1 MRKWLRNNPD
11 IVGIAIVLLAL
22 CLLFSITASGF
33 ATSSN
38 FMRIMLNV
46 SAIGVMALGEALV
59 IIICGID
66 LSVSSTFALSGVVA
80 GLCISRAQMG
90 VPEGV
95 ALGLMAGAAVGIV
108 NGFLILKTG
117 LTPFITTFG
126 MLSVIR
132 GLTYALSGGYTISVY
147 KRSFTFIGMYNV
159 GGHVPMPVVIF
170 VVLTVVLHILMKKTT
185 FGTCLYATGGN
196 SVAAAYSG
204 VRTNWVKFATYVI
217 CGTLAGAAG
226 IMSAAKLGMA
236 NSTAGL
242 GYELD
247 VITAVILGGVSFTG
261 GIGNVIGVFLGAV
274 VMGVIRNGLLIMNVS
289 AYYQTLIIGIV
300 ILAVVSLD
308 SLREKGLARLFTR
321 RAATGKRPA

>member
-1 MRKWLRNNPD
+1 MRLWMRKNSD
-11 IVGIAIVLLAL
+11 IFGIALVLLVLVAF
-22 CLLFSITASGF
+22 FSILSSGF

-46 SAIGVMALGEALV
+46 SAIGVMALGQCLV

-66 LSVSSTFALSGVVA
+66 LSVGSTFALSGVVA
-80 GLCISRAQMG
+80 GLCISRAGMG

-95 ALGLMAGAAVGIV
+95 ALGLAAGAAVGMV
-108 NGFLILKTG
+108 NGLLILKTG

-147 KRSFTFIGMYNV
+147 KRGFTAIGMYNV
-159 GGHVPMPVVIF
+159 WGVVPMPVIIF
-170 VVLTVVLHILMKKTT
+170 VVLTAVIHILMRRTI

-196 SVAAAYSG
+196 ATAAAYSG
-204 VRTNWVKFATYVI
+204 VRTNWVKFATYVL
-217 CGTLAGAAG
+217 CGLFAGLAG

-236 NSTAGL
+236 TSTAGL

-247 VITAVILGGVSFTG
+247 VITAVILGGVSFAG
-261 GIGNVIGVFLGAV
+261 GIGNAIGVFLGAV

-289 AYYQTLIIGIV
+289 AYYQTLIIGVV
-300 ILAVVSLD
+300 ILLVVTFD
-308 SLREKGLARLFTR
+308 ALRNQGFGGLLTP
-321 RAATGKRPA
+321 KPSH